1 MRIDP
6 HRLLVLRAVQRAGG
20 VLPAA
25 RALYLSPS
33 AVSQH
38 LTRLEAE
45 TGLSLVDRTRRGGG
59 RSLELTAAG
68 RALAEQGERVA
79 EALAGAE
86 RAAMALRGE
95 RSGPV
100 RIGGFATVLRRLVG
114 PAVTDL
120 AIAEPAIVPT
130 VIEVDEA
137 DGLAQLRAGELD
149 LLILERRL
157 EAAPPRG
164 VAAEDLLRDAYRV
177 VVPASWPVHDDAESL
192 LGGRWIAG
200 HEGTPARAALDAL
213 AAAAGTSPDIRHLCD
228 EFTSMLALVGAGL
241 GAAVV
246 TDLVLEFLPLT
257 NVRVSAGP
265 LDPGAR
271 MIYVT
276 HRRGRAE
283 PGEAAAATLEAL
295 RAHAAQSPR
304 TPVQSRHPSDT

>member
-38 LTRLEAE
+38 LSRLEAE
-45 TGLSLVDRTRRGGG
+45 TGLSLVDRSRRGGG
-59 RSLELTAAG
+59 RSLALTAAG
-68 RALAEQGERVA
+68 QELAQRGERVA
-79 EALAGAE
+79 EVLAEAE

-114 PAVTDL
+114 PAVVDL
-120 AIAEPAIVPT
+120 AIAEPSIVPT
-130 VIEVDEA
+130 VMEVDEA

-149 LLILERRL
+149 LVILERRPD
-157 EAAPPRG
+157 APPQRG
-164 VAAEDLLRDAYRV
+164 VVAEDLLRDAYRV
-177 VVPASWPVHDDAESL
+177 VVPAGWPVHDDAETL

-200 HEGTPARAALDAL
+200 HQGTPARAALDAL
-213 AAAAGTSPDIRHLCD
+213 AAEAGIAPDIRHLCD

-246 TDLVLEFLPLT
+246 TDLVLEFLPAG

-271 MIYVT
+271 IIYVA

-283 PGEAAAATLEAL
+283 PGAAAAATLEAL
-295 RAHAAQSPR
+295 RAHAA
-304 TPVQSRHPSDT
+304 

>member
-20 VLPAA
+20 VVPAS

-79 EALAGAE
+79 EVLAGAE

-130 VIEVDEA
+130 VIEVGEA

-149 LLILERRL
+149 LLILERRPD
-157 EAAPPRG
+157 ATPPRG
-164 VAAEDLLRDAYRV
+164 VVAEDLLRDAYRV
-177 VVPASWPVHDDAESL
+177 VVPASWAVHDDAETL
-192 LGGRWIAG
+192 FGGRWIAG
-200 HEGTPARAALDAL
+200 HKGIPARAALDAL
-213 AAAAGTSPDIRHLCD
+213 AAAAGTTPDIRHLCND
-228 EFTSMLALVGAGL
+228 FTSTLALVGAGL
-241 GAAVV
+241 GAALV
-246 TDLVLEFLPLT
+246 TDLVLDFLPVT

-271 MIYVT
+271 IIYVA

-283 PGEAAAATLEAL
+283 PGATATATLEAL
-295 RAHAAQSPR
+295 RAHAA
-304 TPVQSRHPSDT
+304 

>member
-1 MRIDP
+1 MTIDP

-79 EALAGAE
+79 EVLAGAE

-149 LLILERRL
+149 LLILERRP
-157 EAAPPRG
+157 EAAPPRD

-177 VVPASWPVHDDAESL
+177 VVPASWPVHDDAETL
-192 LGGRWIAG
+192 VGGRWIAG
-200 HEGTPARAALDAL
+200 HEGTPARAALDSL

-271 MIYVT
+271 VIYVT

-295 RAHAAQSPR
+295 RAHAA
-304 TPVQSRHPSDT
+304 

>member
-1 MRIDP
+1 MRVDP

-20 VLPAA
+20 VLPAS

-38 LTRLEAE
+38 LTRLEEE

-59 RSLELTAAG
+59 RSLALTAAG
-68 RALAEQGERVA
+68 QALAEQGERVA
-79 EALAGAE
+79 EVLAEVE
-86 RAAMALRGE
+86 RAAMGLRGE

-114 PAVTDL
+114 PAVVDL

-130 VIEVDEA
+130 VVEVGEA
-137 DGLAQLRAGELD
+137 EGLAQLRAGELD
-149 LLILERRL
+149 LLILERWP

-177 VVPASWPVHDDAESL
+177 VVPASWPIHDEAETL

-200 HEGTPARAALDAL
+200 HEGTAARAALDAL
-213 AAAAGTSPDIRHLCD
+213 AARTGTTLDIRHLCV
-228 EFTSMLALVGAGL
+228 EFSSMLALVGAGL

-246 TDLVLEFLPLT
+246 TDLVLDLLPVP

-271 MIYVT
+271 IIYVAY
-276 HRRGRAE
+276 RRGRAE
-283 PGEAAAATLEAL
+283 PGAAATATLEAL
-295 RAHAAQSPR
+295 RAHAA
-304 TPVQSRHPSDT
+304 

>member
-1 MRIDP
+1 MDP

-38 LTRLEAE
+38 LTRLETE
-45 TGLSLVDRTRRGGG
+45 TGLSLVDRSRRGGG
-59 RSLELTAAG
+59 RNLALTSDG
-68 RALAEQGERVA
+68 RALAQQAERVA
-79 EALAGAE
+79 EVLAEAE

-100 RIGGFATVLRRLVG
+100 RIGGFATVMRRLVG
-114 PAVTDL
+114 PAVVDL
-120 AIAEPAIVPT
+120 AIAEPSIVPT
-130 VIEVDEA
+130 VTEVNEA
-137 DGLAQLRAGELD
+137 DGLAQLRTGELD
-149 LLILERRL
+149 LVILERRPG
-157 EAAPPRG
+157 AAPPRG
-164 VAAEDLLRDAYRV
+164 VVAEDLLRDAYRV
-177 VVPASWPVHDDAESL
+177 VVPASWPVHDDAETL

-213 AAAAGTSPDIRHLCD
+213 AAAADSTPDIRHLCD
-228 EFTSMLALVGAGL
+228 EFTSMLALAGAGL

-246 TDLVLEFLPLT
+246 PDLVLDFVPVT

-271 MIYVT
+271 IIYVA

-283 PGEAAAATLEAL
+283 PGATATATLEAL
-295 RAHAAQSPR
+295 RAHA
-304 TPVQSRHPSDT
+304 VQ

>member
-45 TGLSLVDRTRRGGG
+45 TGLSLVDRSRRGGG
-59 RSLELTAAG
+59 RSLTLTASG
-68 RALAEQGERVA
+68 QALAQQGERVA
-79 EALAGAE
+79 EVLAEAE

-114 PAVTDL
+114 PAVVDL
-120 AIAEPAIVPT
+120 AIAEPSIVPT
-130 VIEVDEA
+130 VTEVGEA
-137 DGLAQLRAGELD
+137 EGLAQLRAGELD
-149 LLILERRL
+149 LVILERRPG
-157 EAAPPRG
+157 AASPRG
-164 VAAEDLLRDAYRV
+164 VVAEDLLRDAYRV
-177 VVPASWPVHDDAESL
+177 VVPASWPVHDDAETL
-192 LGGRWIAG
+192 LRGRWIAG
-200 HEGTPARAALDAL
+200 HRGTPARAALDAV
-213 AAAAGTSPDIRHLCD
+213 AAAAEIEPDIRHLCD

-257 NVRVSAGP
+257 NVRVSTGP

-271 MIYVT
+271 IIYAA

-283 PGEAAAATLEAL
+283 PGPTVAAMLEAL
-295 RAHAAQSPR
+295 YAHAA
-304 TPVQSRHPSDT
+304 

>member
-20 VLPAA
+20 VVPAS

-38 LTRLEAE
+38 LSRLEEE

-59 RSLELTAAG
+59 RTLALTAAG
-68 RALAEQGERVA
+68 QALAEQGERVA
-79 EALAGAE
+79 EVLAEAE

-100 RIGGFATVLRRLVG
+100 RVGGFATVLRRLVG
-114 PAVTDL
+114 PAVVDL
-120 AIAEPAIVPT
+120 AISEPAIVPT
-130 VIEVDEA
+130 VTEVGKAE
-137 DGLAQLRAGELD
+137 GLAKLRAGELD
-149 LLILERRL
+149 LVILERRP

-164 VAAEDLLRDAYRV
+164 VVAEDLLRDAYRV
-177 VVPASWPVHDDAESL
+177 VVPASWPVLDDAETL
-192 LGGRWIAG
+192 LRGPWIGGF
-200 HEGTPARAALDAL
+200 ETTPSRAALDAL
-213 AAAAGTSPDIRHLCD
+213 AAAAGTTLDIRHLCD
-228 EFTSMLALVGAGL
+228 EFSSMLALVGAGL

-246 TDLVLEFLPLT
+246 TDLVLDLLPVA

-271 MIYVT
+271 IIYVA

-283 PGEAAAATLEAL
+283 PGAAAAATLEAL
-295 RAHAAQSPR
+295 RAHAA
-304 TPVQSRHPSDT
+304 

>member
-20 VLPAA
+20 VLAAA

-33 AVSQH
+33 AVSQQ

-79 EALAGAE
+79 EVLAGAE

-114 PAVTDL
+114 PAVTHL

-149 LLILERRL
+149 LLILERRP
-157 EAAPPRG
+157 EAAPPRD

-177 VVPASWPVHDDAESL
+177 VVPASWPVHDDPETL

-228 EFTSMLALVGAGL
+228 EFTSILALVGAGL

-271 MIYVT
+271 VIYVT

-283 PGEAAAATLEAL
+283 PGEAAAATLDAL
-295 RAHAAQSPR
+295 RAHAA
-304 TPVQSRHPSDT
+304 

>member
-1 MRIDP
+1 MTIDP

-79 EALAGAE
+79 EVLAGAE

-149 LLILERRL
+149 LLILERRP
-157 EAAPPRG
+157 EAAPPRD

-192 LGGRWIAG
+192 LSGCWIAG
-200 HEGTPARAALDAL
+200 QEGTPARAALDAL
-213 AAAAGTSPDIRHLCD
+213 AAAAGTRPEIRHLCD

-271 MIYVT
+271 VIYVT

-283 PGEAAAATLEAL
+283 PGEAATATLEAL
-295 RAHAAQSPR
+295 HARAA
-304 TPVQSRHPSDT
+304 

>member
-79 EALAGAE
+79 EVLAGAE

-137 DGLAQLRAGELD
+137 DGLAHLRAGELD

-157 EAAPPRG
+157 EAAPPRD

-177 VVPASWPVHDDAESL
+177 VVPASWPVHDDAETL
-192 LGGRWIAG
+192 VGGRWIAG

-246 TDLVLEFLPLT
+246 TDLALEFLPLT

-271 MIYVT
+271 VIYVT

-295 RAHAAQSPR
+295 RAHAA
-304 TPVQSRHPSDT
+304 

>member
-33 AVSQH
+33 AVSQQ

-45 TGLSLVDRTRRGGG
+45 TGLSLVDRSRRGGG
-59 RSLELTAAG
+59 RRLALTAAG
-68 RALAEQGERVA
+68 QALAEHGERVA
-79 EALAGAE
+79 EVLAEAE
-86 RAAMALRGE
+86 RAAMAMRGE

-130 VIEVDEA
+130 VTEVDEA
-137 DGLAQLRAGELD
+137 AGLAQLRAGELD
-149 LLILERRL
+149 LVILERRPG
-157 EAAPPRG
+157 AAPPRG
-164 VAAEDLLRDAYRV
+164 VVAEDLLRDAYRV
-177 VVPASWPVHDDAESL
+177 VVPASWPVHDEPETL

-213 AAAAGTSPDIRHLCD
+213 AAAAGTRPDIRHLCH
-228 EFTSMLALVGAGL
+228 EYTSMLALVGAGR

-246 TDLVLEFLPLT
+246 TDLVLDFLRPR
-257 NVRVSAGP
+257 NVRVTAGA
-265 LDPGAR
+265 LDP
-271 MIYVT
+271 
-276 HRRGRAE
+276 
-283 PGEAAAATLEAL
+283 
-295 RAHAAQSPR
+295 
-304 TPVQSRHPSDT
+304 

>member
-1 MRIDP
+1 MRLDP

-25 RALYLSPS
+25 RALYLTPS

-45 TGLSLVDRTRRGGG
+45 TGLSLVDRARRGGG
-59 RSLELTAAG
+59 RSLALTAAG
-68 RALAEQGERVA
+68 QALAEQGERVA
-79 EALAGAE
+79 EVLAEAE

-114 PAVTDL
+114 PAVVDL
-120 AIAEPAIVPT
+120 AIAEPSIVPT
-130 VIEVDEA
+130 VTEVGEA

-149 LLILERRL
+149 LVILERRP

-164 VAAEDLLRDAYRV
+164 VVAEDLLRDRYRV
-177 VVPASWPVHDDAESL
+177 VVPASWPVHDDADTL
-192 LGGRWIAG
+192 LRGRWIAG
-200 HEGTPARAALDAL
+200 HEGTPARAALDAV
-213 AAAAGTSPDIRHLCD
+213 AAAAGVRLDIRHLCD

-246 TDLVLEFLPLT
+246 TDLVLDFLPLT
-257 NVRVSAGP
+257 NVRVSGGP

-271 MIYVT
+271 IIYVA

-283 PGEAAAATLEAL
+283 PGAAATATLEAL
-295 RAHAAQSPR
+295 RAHA
-304 TPVQSRHPSDT
+304 T

>member
-1 MRIDP
+1 MRLDP

-20 VLPAA
+20 VLPAS
-25 RALYLSPS
+25 RALYLTPS

-59 RSLELTAAG
+59 RSLALTAAG
-68 RALAEQGERVA
+68 QALAEQGERVA
-79 EALAGAE
+79 EVLAEAE

-114 PAVTDL
+114 PAVVDL
-120 AIAEPAIVPT
+120 AISEPSIVPT
-130 VIEVDEA
+130 VTEVDEA

-149 LLILERRL
+149 LVVLERRTD
-157 EAAPPRG
+157 AAPPRG
-164 VAAEDLLRDAYRV
+164 VVAEDLLRDAYRI
-177 VVPASWPVHDDAESL
+177 VVPASWPVHDDAETL

-200 HEGTPARAALDAL
+200 HAGTPARAALDAL
-213 AAAAGTSPDIRHLCD
+213 AARTRLDIRHLCV

-246 TDLVLEFLPLT
+246 TDLVLDFVPVT

-271 MIYVT
+271 IIYVA

-283 PGEAAAATLEAL
+283 PGAAAAATLEAL
-295 RAHAAQSPR
+295 RAHAA
-304 TPVQSRHPSDT
+304 

>member
-38 LTRLEAE
+38 LTRLEEE

-59 RSLELTAAG
+59 RSLALTAAG
-68 RALAEQGERVA
+68 RTLAEQGERVA
-79 EALAGAE
+79 EVLAEAE

-114 PAVTDL
+114 PAVVDL
-120 AIAEPAIVPT
+120 AIAEPSIVPT
-130 VIEVDEA
+130 VIEVGEA

-149 LLILERRL
+149 LVILERRP

-164 VAAEDLLRDAYRV
+164 VVVQDLLRDAYRV
-177 VVPASWPVHDDAESL
+177 VVPASWPVHDDAETL
-192 LGGRWIAG
+192 LRGRWIAG

-213 AAAAGTSPDIRHLCD
+213 AATAGTRLDIRHLCV
-228 EFTSMLALVGAGL
+228 EFSSMLALVGAGL
-241 GAAVV
+241 GAALV
-246 TDLVLEFLPLT
+246 TDLVLDLLPVT
-257 NVRVSAGP
+257 NVRVSAVP

-271 MIYVT
+271 IIFLA

-283 PGEAAAATLEAL
+283 PGAAAAATLEAL
-295 RAHAAQSPR
+295 LAHTA
-304 TPVQSRHPSDT
+304 

>member
-20 VLPAA
+20 VLPAS

-59 RSLELTAAG
+59 RSLALTAAG
-68 RALAEQGERVA
+68 QALAEQGERVA
-79 EALAGAE
+79 EVLAEAE

-100 RIGGFATVLRRLVG
+100 RIGGFSTVLRRLVG
-114 PAVTDL
+114 PAVVEL
-120 AIAEPAIVPT
+120 AIAEPAIVPMVT
-130 VIEVDEA
+130 EVGKAE
-137 DGLAQLRAGELD
+137 GLALLRAGELD
-149 LLILERRL
+149 LLILERWQ
-157 EAAPPRG
+157 EASLPRSVVG
-164 VAAEDLLRDAYRV
+164 VDLLRDAYRV
-177 VVPASWPVHDDAESL
+177 VVPASRPVHDDAL
-192 LGGRWIAG
+192 LGGPWIAG

-213 AAAAGTSPDIRHLCD
+213 AASAEARLDIRHLCD
-228 EFTSMLALVGAGL
+228 EYTSMLALVGAGL
-241 GAAVV
+241 GAAIV
-246 TDLVLEFLPLT
+246 TDLLLDFLPAA
-257 NVRVSAGP
+257 NVRVSAGS

-271 MIYVT
+271 IIYVA

-283 PGEAAAATLEAL
+283 PGAAAAAMLEAL
-295 RAHAAQSPR
+295 RAHAA
-304 TPVQSRHPSDT
+304 

>member
-20 VLPAA
+20 VVPAS

-45 TGLSLVDRTRRGGG
+45 TGLSLVDRSRRGGG
-59 RSLELTAAG
+59 RSLALTAAG
-68 RALAEQGERVA
+68 QALAEQGERVA
-79 EALAGAE
+79 EVLAEAE

-100 RIGGFATVLRRLVG
+100 RIGGFSTVLRRLVG
-114 PAVTDL
+114 PAVVEL
-120 AIAEPAIVPT
+120 AIAEPSVVPMVT
-130 VIEVDEA
+130 EVGKAE
-137 DGLAQLRAGELD
+137 GLAQLRAGELD
-149 LLILERRL
+149 LLILERWQ
-157 EAAPPRG
+157 EAALPRG
-164 VAAEDLLRDAYRV
+164 VVAVDLLRDAYRV
-177 VVPASWPVHDDAESL
+177 VVPASRPVHDDAL
-192 LGGRWIAG
+192 LGGPWIAG

-213 AAAAGTSPDIRHLCD
+213 AASAQVRLDIRHLCD
-228 EFTSMLALVGAGL
+228 EYTSMLALVGAGL
-241 GAAVV
+241 GAAIV
-246 TDLVLEFLPLT
+246 TDLLLDFLPAA

-271 MIYVT
+271 IIYVA

-283 PGEAAAATLEAL
+283 PGAAAAAMLEAL
-295 RAHAAQSPR
+295 RAHAA
-304 TPVQSRHPSDT
+304 

>member
-79 EALAGAE
+79 EALAEAE

-130 VIEVDEA
+130 VVEVDEA
-137 DGLAQLRAGELD
+137 DGLAHLRAGELD

-157 EAAPPRG
+157 EAAPPRD

-177 VVPASWPVHDDAESL
+177 VVPASWPVHDDAERL

-241 GAAVV
+241 GAAAV
-246 TDLVLEFLPLT
+246 TDLALEFLPLT

-271 MIYVT
+271 VIYVT
-276 HRRGRAE
+276 HRRGSAE

-295 RAHAAQSPR
+295 RAHTA
-304 TPVQSRHPSDT
+304 

>member
-20 VLPAA
+20 VLPAS

-45 TGLSLVDRTRRGGG
+45 TGLSLVDRARRGGG
-59 RSLELTAAG
+59 RSLALTAAG
-68 RALAEQGERVA
+68 QALAEQGER
-79 EALAGAE
+79 LAGIMAEAE

-114 PAVTDL
+114 PAVLDL
-120 AIAEPAIVPT
+120 AIAEPSIVPT
-130 VIEVDEA
+130 VIEVGEA
-137 DGLAQLRAGELD
+137 AGLAQLRAGELD
-149 LLILERRL
+149 LVILERRP
-157 EAAPPRG
+157 EAAPPGG
-164 VAAEDLLRDAYRV
+164 VIAQDLLRDPYRV
-177 VVPASWPVHDDAESL
+177 VVPASWPVHDDAETL
-192 LGGRWIAG
+192 LQGRWIAG
-200 HEGTPARAALDAL
+200 HQGTPARAALDAL
-213 AAAAGTSPDIRHLCD
+213 AASAGTTPDIRHLCV
-228 EFTSMLALVGAGL
+228 EFSSMLALVGAGL
-241 GAAVV
+241 GAALV
-246 TDLVLEFLPLT
+246 TDLVLDLLPVT

-271 MIYVT
+271 IIFVA

-283 PGEAAAATLEAL
+283 PSAAAAATLQAL
-295 RAHAAQSPR
+295 LAHTA
-304 TPVQSRHPSDT
+304 

>member
-20 VLPAA
+20 VLPAS

-38 LTRLEAE
+38 LSRLEAE
-45 TGLSLVDRTRRGGG
+45 TGLSLVDRAQHGGG
-59 RSLELTAAG
+59 RSLALTAAG
-68 RALAEQGERVA
+68 HALAEQGERVA
-79 EALAGAE
+79 EVLAEAE

-114 PAVTDL
+114 PAVVDL
-120 AIAEPAIVPT
+120 AIAEPSIVPT
-130 VIEVDEA
+130 VTEVGEA

-149 LLILERRL
+149 LLILERRPD
-157 EAAPPRG
+157 AAPPRG
-164 VAAEDLLRDAYRV
+164 VVAEDLLRDAYRV
-177 VVPASWPVHDDAESL
+177 VVPASWPVHDDAETL

-213 AAAAGTSPDIRHLCD
+213 AAAAGVKLDIRHLCD
-228 EFTSMLALVGAGL
+228 EFTSMLALAGAGL

-271 MIYVT
+271 IIYVA

-283 PGEAAAATLEAL
+283 PGAAAAATLEAL
-295 RAHAAQSPR
+295 HAHAA
-304 TPVQSRHPSDT
+304 

>member
-1 MRIDP
+1 MRLDP

-45 TGLSLVDRTRRGGG
+45 TGLSLVDRSRRGGG
-59 RSLELTAAG
+59 RKLELTAAG
-68 RALAEQGERVA
+68 QALAQHGERVA
-79 EALAGAE
+79 EALAEGE

-114 PAVTDL
+114 PSVTDL
-120 AIAEPAIVPT
+120 AIAEPSIVPT
-130 VIEVDEA
+130 VTEVDEA
-137 DGLAQLRAGELD
+137 EGLAQLIAGELD
-149 LLILERRL
+149 LVVLERRPD
-157 EAAPPRG
+157 AAPPPG
-164 VAAEDLLRDAYRV
+164 VVAEDLLRDAYRV
-177 VVPASWPVHDDAESL
+177 VVPASWPVHDDAETL
-192 LGGRWIAG
+192 LGGPWVAG
-200 HEGTPARAALDAL
+200 HEGTPARAALNAL
-213 AAAAGTSPDIRHLCD
+213 SAAAGMSPDVRHLCD

-265 LDPGAR
+265 LDPGSR
-271 MIYVT
+271 IIYVA

-283 PGEAAAATLEAL
+283 PGATTAAALEAL
-295 RAHAAQSPR
+295 RSHAA
-304 TPVQSRHPSDT
+304 

>member
-1 MRIDP
+1 MRVDP

-20 VLPAA
+20 VVPAA

-59 RSLELTAAG
+59 RSLALTAAG

-79 EALAGAE
+79 EVLAEAE

-100 RIGGFATVLRRLVG
+100 RIGGFSTVLRRLVG
-114 PAVTDL
+114 PAVVDL
-120 AIAEPAIVPT
+120 AIAEPAIVPM
-130 VIEVDEA
+130 VSEVGKAE
-137 DGLAQLRAGELD
+137 GLALLRAGELD
-149 LLILERRL
+149 LLILERWQD
-157 EAAPPRG
+157 AALPRG
-164 VAAEDLLRDAYRV
+164 VVAVDLLRDAYRV
-177 VVPASWPVHDDAESL
+177 VVPAGWPVHDHAGTL
-192 LGGRWIAG
+192 LGGPWIAG

-213 AAAAGTSPDIRHLCD
+213 AASSGVRLDIRHLCD
-228 EFTSMLALVGAGL
+228 EYTSMLALVGAGL
-241 GAAVV
+241 GAAIV
-246 TDLVLEFLPLT
+246 TDLVLDFLPAT

-271 MIYVT
+271 IIYVA

-283 PGEAAAATLEAL
+283 PGAAAAATVEAL
-295 RAHAAQSPR
+295 RAHAA
-304 TPVQSRHPSDT
+304 

>member
-20 VLPAA
+20 VVPAS

-59 RSLELTAAG
+59 RSLALTAAG
-68 RALAEQGERVA
+68 QALAEQGERLA
-79 EALAGAE
+79 EVLAEAE

-100 RIGGFATVLRRLVG
+100 RIGGFSTVLRRLVG
-114 PAVTDL
+114 PAVVDL
-120 AIAEPAIVPT
+120 AIAEPSIVPMVT
-130 VIEVDEA
+130 EVGKTE
-137 DGLAQLRAGELD
+137 GLALLRAGELD
-149 LLILERRL
+149 LLILERWQ
-157 EAAPPRG
+157 EAALPRG
-164 VAAEDLLRDAYRV
+164 VVGVDLLRDAYRV
-177 VVPASWPVHDDAESL
+177 VVPASWPVHDDAEAL

-200 HEGTPARAALDAL
+200 HDGTPARAALEAL
-213 AAAAGTSPDIRHLCD
+213 AASADARLDVRHLCD
-228 EFTSMLALVGAGL
+228 EYTSMLALVGAGL
-241 GAAVV
+241 GAAIV
-246 TDLVLEFLPLT
+246 TDLVLDFLPAT

-271 MIYVT
+271 IIYVA

-283 PGEAAAATLEAL
+283 PGAAAAATLEAL
-295 RAHAAQSPR
+295 RAHTA
-304 TPVQSRHPSDT
+304 